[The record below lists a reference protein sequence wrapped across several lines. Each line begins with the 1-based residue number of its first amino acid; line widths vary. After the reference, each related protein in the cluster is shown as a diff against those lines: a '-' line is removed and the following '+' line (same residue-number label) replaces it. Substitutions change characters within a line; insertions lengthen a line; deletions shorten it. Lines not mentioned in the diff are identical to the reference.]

1 MRMMLPFAIGLRAR
15 SRIRAHWYK
24 TTAAVIAY
32 IFIVIFLVA
41 MLINWLV
48 SRKEMTYKS
57 KMDEF
62 RNKILRDFSLK
73 FRNQNSS
80 DVTKTEMP
88 RNFDESDEKFMRHA
102 MKIVRE
108 NMDNASFS
116 VDDFAKA
123 MFMSRSNLNLK
134 VKALFGVA
142 PLELIKTVRFNEA
155 CRLLQEKKH
164 TMTEI
169 SEMVGFTTSS
179 YFTSAFKR
187 FIGCTPSEYLKKNC

>member
-1 MRMMLPFAIGLRAR
+1 
-15 SRIRAHWYK
+15 
-24 TTAAVIAY
+24 
-32 IFIVIFLVA
+32 
-41 MLINWLV
+41 
-48 SRKEMTYKS
+48 
-57 KMDEF
+57 MDEF
-62 RNKILRDFSLK
+62 RNKILHDFSLE

-80 DVTKTEMP
+80 DTKAETP

-108 NMDNASFS
+108 NMANASFS

>member
-1 MRMMLPFAIGLRAR
+1 
-15 SRIRAHWYK
+15 
-24 TTAAVIAY
+24 
-32 IFIVIFLVA
+32 

-62 RNKILRDFSLK
+62 RNKILRDFSLE